1 MSLLLLVLLIVLFFA
16 VLSLHCCVGFSLGVA
31 NVGYSLAVGP
41 GPLTVVASLV
51 VEPQAG
57 RHELQQLWHMGSIVA
72 AHCSRAQAR
81 LWWCMGL
88 TAPRM
93 WDLPGSGTEPC
104 LLHWWA
110 DSLPLSHQESPELI
124 IILK

>member
-72 AHCSRAQAR
+72 ALGRWSTASVVRLHGLSCSMACGIF
-81 LWWCMGL
+81 L
-88 TAPRM
+88 
-93 WDLPGSGTEPC
+93 D
-104 LLHWWA
+104 
-110 DSLPLSHQESPELI
+110 QE
-124 IILK
+124 